1 MKFEHLIH
9 RVESRLAEL
18 FDDAQDELREQ
29 AAALAATVARHEEE
43 LEAARARRDE
53 AALRLERNTQ
63 AVALLPSSIEDSVR
77 RSKSAQA
84 MRQALELERLRREMA
99 EDRTEL
105 PRLEQAI
112 WSLSFRLR
120 QLRRQLARLKAEQQ
134 RSPRR

>member
-29 AAALAATVARHEEE
+29 AAALAAAVARHEEA

-77 RSKSAQA
+77 RGKSAQA

-99 EDRTEL
+99 EDRAEL

-134 RSPRR
+134 RPPRR